1 MLFELVLRVGSAL
14 CDPTRLDVLMV
25 ARENADITVG
35 EIAEVLGYNVST
47 ISRHL
52 DVLQRG
58 GLIERRRSGRRTLVR
73 ARADRFARITDA
85 ALACA
90 PTRTATPAIT
100 AVLLR
105 G

>member
-1 MLFELVLRVGSAL
+1 M
-14 CDPTRLDVLMV
+14 
-25 ARENADITVG
+25 
-35 EIAEVLGYNVST
+35 LGYNVST

-52 DVLQRG
+52 TVLQAA
-58 GLIERRRSGRRTLVR
+58 GLIERRRTGRRTLVR

-90 PTRTATPAIT
+90 PTRTRAAAVTAIM
-100 AVLLR
+100 AALPR